1 MVLPLNEKPNKRKR
15 VQITFKL
22 PSLTK
27 QEYKHES
34 DINEIINKYYKTGEL
49 PIKSGAIYADLSKIT
64 DYQDLRL
71 RITEFEDY
79 FDSLP
84 SAIRSRFSNDPAML
98 VEWSSDP
105 KNYQEAVRMGLKVAK
120 VAGQG
125 TTEPKPTSTE
135 NVEKLTKPSEK

>member
-1 MVLPLNEKPNKRKR
+1 MSLPKNEMSTKRKR
-15 VQITFKL
+15 VQIFFTQ

-27 QEYKHES
+27 QEFKEES
-34 DINEIINKYYKTGEL
+34 DINQIIKKYHQTGEL
-49 PIKSGAIYADLSKIT
+49 PIRSGAIYADLSKIT

-84 SAIRSRFSNDPAML
+84 AKIRSQFSNDPSQL
-98 VEWSSDP
+98 VEWATDP
-105 KNYQEAVRMGLKVAK
+105 RNYQEAVKMGLQVAK
-120 VAGQG
+120 VAEQVQQ
-125 TTEPKPTSTE
+125 ESKPTPTE